1 VVGGGLNNQ
10 AGDNAGSIADRQFAT
25 VSGGRNN
32 NAGGLDATVGGG
44 GFNTASGGA
53 ATVPGGALNAAAG
66 QFTFAAGFRAKANH
80 VGSFVWGDS
89 TNADIAS
96 STFNQFT
103 VRASGGVRF
112 FSNGAATAGVVLP
125 PGGGG
130 WLAVSDRNLKENL
143 QAVDGAELLER
154 LGRIPIQS
162 WNYQTQENSI
172 RHIGPM
178 AQDFYGAFG
187 VGEDDRYINSVDAD
201 GVALAAAQQLYRLT
215 QQKDVEIRE
224 LTRHLDDVMKQMQ
237 ELQARMARLEAE

>member
-1 VVGGGLNNQ
+1 
-10 AGDNAGSIADRQFAT
+10 
-25 VSGGRNN
+25 
-32 NAGGLDATVGGG
+32 
-44 GFNTASGGA
+44 
-53 ATVPGGALNAAAG
+53 
-66 QFTFAAGFRAKANH
+66 
-80 VGSFVWGDS
+80 
-89 TNADIAS
+89 
-96 STFNQFT
+96 
-103 VRASGGVRF
+103 
-112 FSNGAATAGVVLP
+112 
-125 PGGGG
+125 
-130 WLAVSDRNLKENL
+130 
-143 QAVDGAELLER
+143 VDGAELLER